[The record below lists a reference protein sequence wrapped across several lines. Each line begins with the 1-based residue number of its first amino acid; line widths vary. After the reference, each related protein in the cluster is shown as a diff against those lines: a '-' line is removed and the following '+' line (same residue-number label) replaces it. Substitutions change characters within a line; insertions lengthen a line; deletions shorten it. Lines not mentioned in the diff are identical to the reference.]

1 MSAEIDVKALN
12 VLPVSDLALLTI
24 FELQFNLARHTEV
37 IRHPL
42 IIYQIYSLFLKR
54 INDLYLVSDASIFC
68 RYEPHFSNKIPFAVL
83 KGKISRLCNKPSL
96 YLGSSSFTEMSFGK
110 SSWKF
115 SKRGSGIL
123 F

>member
-42 IIYQIYSLFLKR
+42 IINQIYSLF
-54 INDLYLVSDASIFC
+54 
-68 RYEPHFSNKIPFAVL
+68 
-83 KGKISRLCNKPSL
+83 
-96 YLGSSSFTEMSFGK
+96 
-110 SSWKF
+110 
-115 SKRGSGIL
+115 
-123 F
+123 